1 MSDWIAFLQNTISS
15 TCYSIEPT
23 LGNNCILVV
32 KGKEVARCESPPL
45 KRLTEQSS
53 LKCIG
58 GSLEHAQKGSEEE
71 YRDRKKIGEQL
82 VNVADYLC
90 FSQGIR
96 TLFILHF
103 QVTVA
108 ANNFTS
114 T

>member
-1 MSDWIAFLQNTISS
+1 MLRKGEKRNTE
-15 TCYSIEPT
+15 T
-23 LGNNCILVV
+23 
-32 KGKEVARCESPPL
+32 
-45 KRLTEQSS
+45 
-53 LKCIG
+53 
-58 GSLEHAQKGSEEE
+58 
-71 YRDRKKIGEQL
+71 DRKKIGEQL
-82 VNVADYLC
+82 VNVVDYLC